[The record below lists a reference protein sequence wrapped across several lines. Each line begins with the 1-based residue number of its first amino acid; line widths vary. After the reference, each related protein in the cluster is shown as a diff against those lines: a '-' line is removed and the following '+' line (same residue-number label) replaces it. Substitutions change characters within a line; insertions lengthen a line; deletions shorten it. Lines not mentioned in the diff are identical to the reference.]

1 MGARQT
7 AAAARRSSTIVH
19 KADGNQRSRG
29 SHPAPPATSWRLAW
43 LAALVLGLPLLIGC
57 GSRSHRLEVGVVED
71 AAKTGRP
78 VAELQR
84 TAASGFRAVVL
95 SSLWAYGETAPAP
108 AERIALVAA
117 TEAAKAAGVEPI
129 VAVYQTSS
137 QTPTSASDRAD
148 FTAYTAALVR
158 ALPDVDR
165 VIVGNEPNLN
175 LFWLPQFDG
184 QGGDAAAASFEQ
196 LLAATYD
203 AVKAVRPSVEV
214 IGGGLAPRGSDN
226 PSSSRATHSPTSFIL
241 DLGATYRA
249 SGRDR
254 PIMDALS
261 IHPYGE
267 SARIPPTLAHPRTTS
282 IGIADYGKLVDL
294 LGRAFEGTAQRGR
307 DLPIVY
313 GEYGVETT
321 IPPAK
326 AHLYTGHEVVPTVD
340 EQTQQDDYVTAI
352 SLAACQPTVESL
364 LLFHLEDESRLE
376 GLQSGVRYADSSPKS
391 SEPAVAT
398 AARHPRCTR
407 R

>member
-1 MGARQT
+1 
-7 AAAARRSSTIVH
+7 
-19 KADGNQRSRG
+19 
-29 SHPAPPATSWRLAW
+29 
-43 LAALVLGLPLLIGC
+43 
-57 GSRSHRLEVGVVED
+57 VVED
-71 AAKTGRP
+71 AAKTGQP
-78 VAELQR
+78 LAELQR
-84 TAASGFRAVVL
+84 TAASGFQAVVL
-95 SSLWAYGETAPAP
+95 SSLWAHGETAPVT
-108 AERIALVAA
+108 AERTALVTATGAA
-117 TEAAKAAGVEPI
+117 RAEHVEPI

-137 QTPTSASDRAD
+137 QTPVSASDRAD
-148 FTAYTAALVR
+148 FAAYVAALVR
-158 ALPDVDR
+158 ALPDVNR

-184 QGGDAAAASFEQ
+184 QGGDTAAASFEQ

-203 AVKAVRPSVEV
+203 AVKASRPSVEV

-226 PSSSRATHSPTSFIL
+226 PSSSRPTHSPTSFIL
-241 DLGATYRA
+241 DLGAAYRA
-249 SGRDR
+249 SGRHR

-267 SARIPPTLAHPRTTS
+267 SARVPPTLAHPRSTS

-294 LGRAFEGTAQRGR
+294 LGRAFDGTAQRGR

-340 EQTQQDDYVTAI
+340 EQTQADDYVTAI
-352 SLAACQPTVESL
+352 GLAACQPTVELL

-376 GLQSGVRYADSSPKS
+376 GLQSGVRYPDGSPKS
-391 SEPAVAT
+391 SERAVA
-398 AARHPRCTR
+398 AAALRPRCTR
-407 R
+407 H